1 MADGSVTTDKWQFWI
16 DRGGTFTD
24 FVIRAPDGRLSTH
37 KLLPKIPNAIG
48 MPRCRVSAKRWD
60 LTVMRRFPR
69 AWSRRSRWVPRSRP
83 TRCSNARASG
93 RFWP

>member
-37 KLLPKIPNAIG
+37 KLLSENPERYKDAALQGI
-48 MPRCRVSAKRWD
+48 RETLES
-60 LTVMRRFPR
+60 TVMRRFPR